1 MILDHTRF
9 VLKQDL
15 QDVWHYMVKDD
26 ERQAVIAKKSLTWV
40 STGN

>member
-15 QDVWHYMVKDD
+15 QDVWHCMVKDD
-26 ERQAVIAKKSLTWV
+26 ERQAAIAKNLFNMSANW
-40 STGN
+40 